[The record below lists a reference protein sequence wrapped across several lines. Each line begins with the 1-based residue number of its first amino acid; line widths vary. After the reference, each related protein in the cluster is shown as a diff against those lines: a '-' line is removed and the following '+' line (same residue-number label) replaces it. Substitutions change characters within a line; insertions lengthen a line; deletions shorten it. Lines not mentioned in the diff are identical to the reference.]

1 MRRDSNH
8 AVCRNGAVSDRI
20 RRANRSRSVE
30 ETSLS
35 DSLDSAKEYARH
47 TLQKGRKGAQIRE
60 IIATLLRC
68 FALQY
73 LHLISIHF
81 KNWLALEKAIL
92 SAVGTLVLETNEIAR
107 ISGDS

>member
-20 RRANRSRSVE
+20 RRANRAAKA
-30 ETSLS
+30 TSPS
-35 DSLDSAKEYARH
+35 DSLDSAQAHARH

-68 FALQY
+68 FAPHG
-73 LHLISIHF
+73 HLTSIHF

-92 SAVGTLVLETNEIAR
+92 SAVGTVVFETNEIAR

>member
-35 DSLDSAKEYARH
+35 DSLDSAKAYARH

-68 FALQY
+68 FAPHG
-73 LHLISIHF
+73 HLTSIHF

>member
-20 RRANRSRSVE
+20 RRANRSS
-30 ETSLS
+30 
-35 DSLDSAKEYARH
+35 SAKEYARH
-47 TLQKGRKGAQIRE
+47 LLQKGRTGAQIRE

-81 KNWLALEKAIL
+81 KNWLALEKAII

>member
-20 RRANRSRSVE
+20 RRANRSVE
-30 ETSLS
+30 EASLS
-35 DSLDSAKEYARH
+35 DSLDSAKAYARH

-68 FALQY
+68 FAP
-73 LHLISIHF
+73 HGHWTSIHF

>member
-20 RRANRSRSVE
+20 RRANRFS
-30 ETSLS
+30 
-35 DSLDSAKEYARH
+35 SAKEYARH
-47 TLQKGRKGAQIRE
+47 LLQKGRTGAQIRE

-68 FALQY
+68 FAPHG
-73 LHLISIHF
+73 HLTSIHF

>member
-20 RRANRSRSVE
+20 RRANRFS
-30 ETSLS
+30 
-35 DSLDSAKEYARH
+35 SAKEYARH
-47 TLQKGRKGAQIRE
+47 LLQKGRTGAQIRE

-81 KNWLALEKAIL
+81 KNWLALEKAII

>member
-20 RRANRSRSVE
+20 RRANRAAKE
-30 ETSLS
+30 ASLS
-35 DSLDSAKEYARH
+35 DSLDSAQAHARH

-68 FALQY
+68 FAPHG
-73 LHLISIHF
+73 HLTSIHF

>member
-8 AVCRNGAVSDRI
+8 AVCRNGAVSDRT
-20 RRANRSRSVE
+20 RRANRSS
-30 ETSLS
+30 
-35 DSLDSAKEYARH
+35 SAKEYARH
-47 TLQKGRKGAQIRE
+47 LLQKGRTGAQIRE

-68 FALQY
+68 FAPHG
-73 LHLISIHF
+73 HLTSIHF